1 MGRYPDETTA
11 RFDQQFRESES
22 ERNERLRKSR
32 ISERQELKKA
42 DQLNAQQA
50 DLPEGDMD
58 ATAPDLCDR
67 GMEAL
72 AIADLL
78 RGIGRSL
85 GDCYAYG
92 MPTKALAIRWALEYL
107 RAARVRIDALV
118 AALEGEL

>member
-1 MGRYPDETTA
+1 MATP
-11 RFDQQFRESES
+11 
-22 ERNERLRKSR
+22 
-32 ISERQELKKA
+32 I
-42 DQLNAQQA
+42 

-72 AIADLL
+72 AVADLL

-92 MPTKALAIRWALEYL
+92 PPKALVIRAALEDL
-107 RAARVRIDALV
+107 HKARVRIDALV